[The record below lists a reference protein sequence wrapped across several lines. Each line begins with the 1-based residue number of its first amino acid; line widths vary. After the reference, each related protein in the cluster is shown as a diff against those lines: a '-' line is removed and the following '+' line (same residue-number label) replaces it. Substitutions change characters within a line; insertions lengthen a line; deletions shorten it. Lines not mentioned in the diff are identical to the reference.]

1 MSTISP
7 KTNNSGN
14 KKILNAKALY
24 TTKKDVCGICYFC
37 SREEI
42 IANKKWVLFFGSV
55 GRFSN

>member
-24 TTKKDVCGICYFC
+24 TTNWMFVAY
-37 SREEI
+37 I
-42 IANKKWVLFFGSV
+42 ISAL
-55 GRFSN
+55 